1 MNDPAGVQLAA
12 LRAQQATSPP
22 GTNSAAA
29 AAAVQAAA
37 VAARVAAAAAAG
49 LQGLGVGVGV
59 PGLGAVQNEDI
70 RVPDKM
76 VGLSKYEKFF
86 KSLESSIICRYA
98 DVIYSTVVRRL
109 SAGST
114 SLLNAVLVLQ
124 YTELNVTCTFG
135 YWRKEKRKLH
145 IWILEERQ
153 IDCNMHEKF
162 FERMNSSWWY

>member
-29 AAAVQAAA
+29 AAAAVQAAA

-49 LQGLGVGVGV
+49 LQGLGAGVGI

-76 VGLSKYEKFF
+76 VGLSKCELFYIQEVGF
-86 KSLESSIICRYA
+86 ICRY
-98 DVIYSTVVRRL
+98 RME
-109 SAGST
+109 
-114 SLLNAVLVLQ
+114 
-124 YTELNVTCTFG
+124 YTG
-135 YWRKEKRKLH
+135 
-145 IWILEERQ
+145 
-153 IDCNMHEKF
+153 
-162 FERMNSSWWY
+162 

>member
-1 MNDPAGVQLAA
+1 MNCSLKIVYILSVLSGFLFPLCCKEPEAKKVAAVNDPAGVQLAA

-22 GTNSAAA
+22 GTNSAAT

-76 VGLSKYEKFF
+76 VGLSKCEKWMIF
-86 KSLESSIICRYA
+86 
-98 DVIYSTVVRRL
+98 
-109 SAGST
+109 
-114 SLLNAVLVLQ
+114 
-124 YTELNVTCTFG
+124 
-135 YWRKEKRKLH
+135 
-145 IWILEERQ
+145 
-153 IDCNMHEKF
+153 
-162 FERMNSSWWY
+162 

>member
-22 GTNSAAA
+22 GTNSAAT

-49 LQGLGVGVGV
+49 LQGLGVGGV

-76 VGLSKYEKFF
+76 VGLSKCEKLCIF
-86 KSLESSIICRYA
+86 
-98 DVIYSTVVRRL
+98 L
-109 SAGST
+109 SNGVY
-114 SLLNAVLVLQ
+114 LYMQ
-124 YTELNVTCTFG
+124 
-135 YWRKEKRKLH
+135 KRSFN
-145 IWILEERQ
+145 IV
-153 IDCNMHEKF
+153 
-162 FERMNSSWWY
+162 NS

>member
-1 MNDPAGVQLAA
+1 VNDPAGVQLAA

-76 VGLSKYEKFF
+76 VGLSK
-86 KSLESSIICRYA
+86 
-98 DVIYSTVVRRL
+98 
-109 SAGST
+109 
-114 SLLNAVLVLQ
+114 
-124 YTELNVTCTFG
+124 CTFN
-135 YWRKEKRKLH
+135 
-145 IWILEERQ
+145 
-153 IDCNMHEKF
+153 IDD
-162 FERMNSSWWY
+162 STDV

>member
-22 GTNSAAA
+22 GTNS

-76 VGLSKYEKFF
+76 VGLSKCK
-86 KSLESSIICRYA
+86 I
-98 DVIYSTVVRRL
+98 
-109 SAGST
+109 
-114 SLLNAVLVLQ
+114 
-124 YTELNVTCTFG
+124 
-135 YWRKEKRKLH
+135 
-145 IWILEERQ
+145 
-153 IDCNMHEKF
+153 
-162 FERMNSSWWY
+162 